1 MWTIEGER
9 WRDEQPVAAQSTDAT
24 LAWAEFQE
32 FSVTVG
38 IALLLS
44 KYNFLQRLEQQL
56 SFDFRG
62 DVAKYGHDCNM

>member
-1 MWTIEGER
+1 VDNTEGER

-38 IALLLS
+38 NRFTVVEVIFSSSVWSNNSSL
-44 KYNFLQRLEQQL
+44 
-56 SFDFRG
+56 
-62 DVAKYGHDCNM
+62 

>member
-1 MWTIEGER
+1 MDNTEGER

-38 IALLLS
+38 NRFTVVEVQFSPAA
-44 KYNFLQRLEQQL
+44 FGATTHR
-56 SFDFRG
+56 FDFRG
-62 DVAKYGHDCNM
+62 DAKYGHDC